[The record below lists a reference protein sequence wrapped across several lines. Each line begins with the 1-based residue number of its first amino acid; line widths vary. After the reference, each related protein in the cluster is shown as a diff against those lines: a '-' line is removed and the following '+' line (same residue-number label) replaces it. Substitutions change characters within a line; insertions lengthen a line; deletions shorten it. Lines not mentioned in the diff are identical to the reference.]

1 MIVLDASAAI
11 DWLLQTAAG
20 QRIEQR
26 IYSRSESLHAPHLLD
41 LEVVQVLR
49 RLVREGSV
57 SIHRAE
63 QAIEDLLDLRITRYP
78 HFVLLPRIWQLR
90 NNLSALDL
98 SAYDAAYVVLAEK
111 LGARLVTRDSRLPS
125 ASGHIAPIELF

>member
-26 IYSRSESLHAPHLLD
+26 IYSHNESLHAPHLLD
-41 LEVVQVLR
+41 LEVGQVLR
-49 RLVREGSV
+49 RLVREGLV
-57 SIHRAE
+57 SNDRAD

-78 HFVLLPRIWQLR
+78 HFVLLSRIWQLR
-90 NNLSALDL
+90 HNL
-98 SAYDAAYVVLAEK
+98 SAYDAAYVVLAEQ
-111 LGARLVTRDSRLPS
+111 LGARLLTRDGRLAS
-125 ASGHIAPIELF
+125 ASGHTAAIEVF